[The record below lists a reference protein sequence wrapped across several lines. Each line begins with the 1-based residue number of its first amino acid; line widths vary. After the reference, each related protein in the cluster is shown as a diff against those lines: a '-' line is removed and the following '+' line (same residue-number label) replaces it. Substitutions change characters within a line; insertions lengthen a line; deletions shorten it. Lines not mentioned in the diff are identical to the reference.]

1 MPFSTSRCAR
11 HKVKTF
17 LIGAVVLSLAGCVN
31 APKETGGSSADEE
44 AELEAL
50 FEDFETAE
58 PRQSSSTSAVE
69 GGSIKPVEEVPVSS
83 SLAQQPDTSILEE
96 IEGQVDTGELEGDVS
111 RVVSPEP
118 IILSTVD
125 LSEWEV
131 IRGGFVGNVITG
143 VVKENFQRPV
153 ALAARGEYVYVVDA
167 GRNAVFRYD
176 RTNSR
181 LEAVLDLNG
190 EVKGEVAD
198 IYVNPDF
205 SFYLADPDGSRV
217 LLYDRSG
224 RLLQVFENRLNMA
237 KPVAIAAMDDGHI
250 VVADGHYDYL
260 IEFNGAGT
268 MVATYAGRGLEPGEF
283 LNIMAMTAGPDGF
296 YVGSRVGRKVQVIS
310 REGAYRYSFEEG
322 AALFPAAI
330 AVDEENRSYVADYMD
345 DKIKVFDRGRMV
357 ATVGQHGVAP
367 GQFKRI
373 TDLWLDEQFLYI
385 ADSLNGRIQ
394 IARVAAQRA
403 VIPLSR

>member
-11 HKVKTF
+11 HKIKTY
-17 LIGAVVLSLAGCVN
+17 LIGAVVLCLSGCVS
-31 APKETGGSSADEE
+31 APKETAGGSADEE

-50 FEDFETAE
+50 FEDFEAAKN
-58 PRQSSSTSAVE
+58 PQPSTPSAVQGE
-69 GGSIKPVEEVPVSS
+69 PAKPDAAS
-83 SLAQQPDTSILEE
+83 SLPSTQRPDTTILEE

-111 RVVSPEP
+111 SVVSPEP

-143 VVKENFQRPV
+143 VVQENFQRPV
-153 ALAARGEYVYVVDA
+153 AVAARGEYLYVVDA
-167 GRNAVFRYD
+167 GRNAVLRYD
-176 RTNSR
+176 RANGR
-181 LEAVLDLNG
+181 LEPVLDLNG
-190 EVKGEVAD
+190 EAKGEVAD

-217 LLYDRSG
+217 LLYDRAG
-224 RLLQVFENRLNMA
+224 RLLQTFENRLNMA
-237 KPVAIAAMDDGHI
+237 KPVAVTVMDNGHI

-260 IEFNGAGT
+260 IEFNSAGT

-283 LNIMAMTAGPDGF
+283 LNIMTMTAGPDGF

-322 AALFPAAI
+322 TALFPAAI
-330 AVDEENRSYVADYMD
+330 VVDEENRSYVADYMD

-373 TDLWLDEQFLYI
+373 SDLWLDEQFLYI

-394 IARVAAQRA
+394 IARVAARRA

>member
-11 HKVKTF
+11 HKIKTY
-17 LIGAVVLSLAGCVN
+17 LIGVVVLCLSGCVS
-31 APKETGGSSADEE
+31 APREATDGAADEE

-50 FEDFETAE
+50 FEDFDTVEN
-58 PRQSSSTSAVE
+58 PRPSAPSAIQSESVKPGVASPPSPSTIES
-69 GGSIKPVEEVPVSS
+69 
-83 SLAQQPDTSILEE
+83 DTTILEE

-111 RVVSPEP
+111 SVVSPEP

-131 IRGGFVGNVITG
+131 IRGGFVGNALTG
-143 VVKENFQRPV
+143 VVQENFLRPV
-153 ALAARGEYVYVVDA
+153 AVAARGEYVYVVDA
-167 GRNAVFRYD
+167 GRNAVLRYD
-176 RTNSR
+176 RANGR
-181 LEAVLDLNG
+181 LEAVLDLKG
-190 EVKGEVAD
+190 EARGEVAD

-224 RLLQVFENRLNMA
+224 HLLQTFQNRLNMA
-237 KPVAIAAMDDGHI
+237 KPVAVVAMGNDHI

-283 LNIMAMTAGPDGF
+283 LNIMTMTTGPDGF

-322 AALFPAAI
+322 TALFPAAI
-330 AVDEENRSYVADYMD
+330 VVDEENRSYVADYMD
-345 DKIKVFDRGRMV
+345 DKIKVFDRGRLV
-357 ATVGQHGVAP
+357 AAVGQHGVAP

-373 TDLWLDEQFLYI
+373 SDLWLDEQFLYI
-385 ADSLNGRIQ
+385 ADSLNGRVQ
-394 IARVAAQRA
+394 IARVAARRA